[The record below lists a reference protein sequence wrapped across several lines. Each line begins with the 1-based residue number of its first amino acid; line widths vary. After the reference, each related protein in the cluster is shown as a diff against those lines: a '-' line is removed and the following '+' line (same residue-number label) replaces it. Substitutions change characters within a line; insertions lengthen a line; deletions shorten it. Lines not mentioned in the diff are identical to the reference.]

1 MWHLWT
7 DRLLG
12 LHPKRRKFILQPYEI
27 NSLDWLDPQLSHGF
41 QMGQM
46 GYELTIP
53 GHIQDS
59 MLPWSMFNPIHGWW
73 FQLMSTTRKDVI
85 KPGSNLGNPWSKW
98 RFMTGKIIELWLVCF
113 QIAMVEY
120 RRLMFVLFGSNDQ
133 VKNKSSRSKNGSCN
147 RANGN
152 LIAKHWGILAI
163 TRTTMG
169 WRDTGGWTWNGR
181 QPKRELRWD

>member
-59 MLPWSMFNPIHGWW
+59 MLPWSMFNPIHG
-73 FQLMSTTRKDVI
+73 
-85 KPGSNLGNPWSKW
+85 
-98 RFMTGKIIELWLVCF
+98 
-113 QIAMVEY
+113 
-120 RRLMFVLFGSNDQ
+120 
-133 VKNKSSRSKNGSCN
+133 
-147 RANGN
+147 
-152 LIAKHWGILAI
+152 
-163 TRTTMG
+163 
-169 WRDTGGWTWNGR
+169 
-181 QPKRELRWD
+181 